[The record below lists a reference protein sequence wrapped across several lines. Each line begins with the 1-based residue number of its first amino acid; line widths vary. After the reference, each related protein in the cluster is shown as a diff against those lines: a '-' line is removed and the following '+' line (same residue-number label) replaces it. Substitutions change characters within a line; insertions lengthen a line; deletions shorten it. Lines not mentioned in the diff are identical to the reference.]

1 MRRATTSPSRGE
13 EGFSLVEVV
22 VTMAVM
28 SIVATSVIAVALRVF
43 TDTATIVD
51 RRDVFADARISLD
64 RMSKQFRQGETIDTA
79 ASDSQQV
86 TMDDLPR
93 RQCRRPWCGGSTAR
107 RRPTCSQE
115 SRDGGTTFNTVLSS
129 LSTPDVFT
137 YTVHEDVTDQITV
150 ELNVKTKTSTV
161 DLTSDIYLRNADA

>member
-1 MRRATTSPSRGE
+1 MRRAITSLNRHE

-79 ASDSQQV
+79 ASDSQQATV
-86 TMDDLPR
+86 LTYLD
-93 RQCRRPWCGGSTAR
+93 GV
-107 RRPTCSQE
+107 PTTVVWRVQGTSEPYVLQE

-129 LSTPDVFT
+129 LSDPDVFT
-137 YTVHEDVTDQITV
+137 YVVHEDITDQITI

-161 DLTSDIYLRNADA
+161 DLTLDIYLRNADA

>member
-1 MRRATTSPSRGE
+1 
-13 EGFSLVEVV
+13 
-22 VTMAVM
+22 MAVM

-64 RMSKQFRQGETIDTA
+64 RMSKQFRQGETIDIA

-86 TMDDLPR
+86 TMITYID
-93 RQCRRPWCGGSTAR
+93 GA
-107 RRPTCSQE
+107 PTTVVWRVDGISAPYALQE
-115 SRDGGTTFNTVLSS
+115 SRDGGATFNTVLSS

-150 ELNVKTKTSTV
+150 ELNVKTRTSSV
-161 DLTSDIYLRNADA
+161 DLISDIYLRNADV

>member
-1 MRRATTSPSRGE
+1 
-13 EGFSLVEVV
+13 
-22 VTMAVM
+22 MAVM

-86 TMDDLPR
+86 TMVTYLD
-93 RQCRRPWCGGSTAR
+93 GV
-107 RRPTCSQE
+107 PTTVVWRVVGTEAPYSLQE
-115 SRDGGTTFNTVLSS
+115 SRDGGSTFNTVLSS

-137 YTVHEDVTDQITV
+137 YTVHEDVTDQITA
-150 ELNVKTKTSTV
+150 ELNVKTRTSSV
-161 DLTSDIYLRNADA
+161 NLISDIYLRNADV

>member
-1 MRRATTSPSRGE
+1 VRRATTSPNSGE

-86 TMDDLPR
+86 TMVTYID
-93 RQCRRPWCGGSTAR
+93 GA
-107 RRPTCSQE
+107 PTTVVWRVDGTSAPYALQE

-150 ELNVKTKTSTV
+150 ELNVKTRTSSV
-161 DLTSDIYLRNADA
+161 DLISDIYLRNADV